1 MADDIGKS
9 APECFGRLER
19 VFPVGPSGLRESPPR
34 CLRCESKTEC
44 LRRAVAGEQGL
55 PVHEERLERAYRAGG
70 VGFLHRWAIQKRLA
84 GQKPKGSIWTGMLN
98 RLLRRDGSG

>member
-9 APECFGRLER
+9 TPECFGRLER
-19 VFPVGPSGLRESPPR
+19 VFPVGPAGLRESPPR

-44 LRRAVAGEQGL
+44 LRRAVSGEQGL

-70 VGFLHRWAIQKRLA
+70 VGFLQRWAIQKRLA
-84 GQKPKGSIWTGMLN
+84 GQKPKESRWSGLWS
-98 RLLRRDGSG
+98 RLRRSRPG

>member
-1 MADDIGKS
+1 MADDTGKS

-19 VFPVGPSGLRESPPR
+19 VFPVGPSGLRESPPQ

-44 LRRAVAGEQGL
+44 LRRAVSGEQGL

-70 VGFLHRWAIQKRLA
+70 VGFLERWAVQKRLA
-84 GQKPKGSIWTGMLN
+84 GQKPKESGWSGLWS
-98 RLLRRDGSG
+98 RLRRNRPG